1 MNFFKKKEFKIV
13 FLGLDETGKSSLL
26 FQLKMG
32 SGTAI
37 SSPTIGFFL
46 ECIEYKGYKFFIWD
60 VGGQDKMRVLWK
72 HYFPSVDAFCFIVD
86 SNNRDNIEDSAKEMK
101 EIIEDEATKN
111 KPILIIANK
120 QDLDTSL
127 PPDEVSEIMDVKQ
140 IKEREYKVIGTSSK
154 TGEGIPEVLDWLFL
168 VLAKKK
174 KQNVQKLENENIKK
188 IKKIEIKDKLYFLQK
203 YLNY

>member
-1 MNFFKKKEFKIV
+1 M
-13 FLGLDETGKSSLL
+13 GKSENVI
-26 FQLKMG
+26 
-32 SGTAI
+32 T
-37 SSPTIGFFL
+37 SPTIGFL
-46 ECIEYKGYKFFIWD
+46 AECIEYKGYKFFIWD

-101 EIIEDEATKN
+101 QIIEDEATKN

-127 PPDEVSEIMDVKQ
+127 SPDEVSEIMDVKQ

-154 TGEGIPEVLDWLFL
+154 TGEGIPEILDWLVL